1 MNVTPLVDVVL
12 VLLIIFMIVAPR
24 LEQDIPVNLPGVV
37 NPDPEGAGGNDPL
50 KVTLA
55 RTGQLYI
62 DGQLYERDAAFD
74 TLQAAHAEDPLRR
87 LVVRGDE
94 SLTYGQ
100 VRAICA
106 RAQKIGFP
114 GLALV
119 VGERHR
125 HENHTT
131 EDESDDWGDTNED

>member
-1 MNVTPLVDVVL
+1 M
-12 VLLIIFMIVAPR
+12 
-24 LEQDIPVNLPGVV
+24 
-37 NPDPEGAGGNDPL
+37 L
-50 KVTLA
+50 KLTLA

-62 DGQLYERDAAFD
+62 DGQPYELEAALD
-74 TLQAAHAEDPLRR
+74 ILQAAHAADPLRR

-100 VRAICA
+100 VRAVCV

-125 HENHTT
+125 HEGADDRRDGRRDT
-131 EDESDDWGDTNED
+131 DEG